1 MYLWYSCSIIVHDV
15 LPISVTTTVP
25 ANSNRTPIVTDNELN
40 WWPTRLTPHHF
51 TRDFVSR
58 PVKSGSRHLQLWS
71 LPVHPVPVILG
82 FTVHLIINV
91 WRPRNG
97 LPYILYGQVW
107 SRNGI
112 HVQSQLKLAV
122 LAKSMKRDIQPH
134 PTTVLLWIQQI
145 SHALDHFCDF
155 DHRYYTT

>member
-71 LPVHPVPVILG
+71 PPPSPSSTRYIRFHYTPHNKCMEATEWPPIYFVWAGVVTQQNPRSKSIKAGCISKLHEAWYSATPYSTSMNTAD
-82 FTVHLIINV
+82 FTCVGPFL
-91 WRPRNG
+91 W
-97 LPYILYGQVW
+97 LW
-107 SRNGI
+107 S
-112 HVQSQLKLAV
+112 
-122 LAKSMKRDIQPH
+122 
-134 PTTVLLWIQQI
+134 
-145 SHALDHFCDF
+145 
-155 DHRYYTT
+155 